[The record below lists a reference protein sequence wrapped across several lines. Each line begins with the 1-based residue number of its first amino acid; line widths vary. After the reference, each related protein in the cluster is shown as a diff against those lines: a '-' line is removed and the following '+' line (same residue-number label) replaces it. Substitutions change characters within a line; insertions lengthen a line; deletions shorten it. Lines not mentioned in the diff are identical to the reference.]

1 MAEKW
6 EIYYD
11 EDPHSERDNVPV
23 MRLAHIW
30 RIHQAGTGAVC
41 DDSLTTSSINPIS
54 TIDLG
59 SDKKTHPVQTRN
71 CVLDAYAIA
80 RLLSNPVRP

>member
-6 EIYYD
+6 DIYYD

-23 MRLAHIW
+23 MRLARIW

-41 DDSLTTSSINPIS
+41 DSSLTTSSISPIS
-54 TIDLG
+54 TVDLG
-59 SDKKTHPVQTRN
+59 SEKPIQCKPANVYWMHMLLPASLQT
-71 CVLDAYAIA
+71 L
-80 RLLSNPVRP
+80 

>member
-1 MAEKW
+1 MAEKR

-11 EDPHSERDNVPV
+11 EDPHNERDNVLV

-30 RIHQAGTGAVC
+30 RIHQAGTGGVC
-41 DDSLTTSSINPIS
+41 DDSLTTSSISPIS

-59 SDKKTHPVQTRN
+59 SEKHIQCKPEIVCWMHMLLPASLQT
-71 CVLDAYAIA
+71 L
-80 RLLSNPVRP
+80 